1 MMMMTMKRVTMMT
14 IMIDKI
20 DERKRKIFLRIGATS
35 YFDLNI

>member
-20 DERKRKIFLRIGATS
+20 DEREKKKDILAYWSHKLF
-35 YFDLNI
+35 